1 MFSRVVTD
9 YEIVPPPSPF
19 LLLLDRRGNQSFCPG
34 VAVLG
39 GRRAK
44 EVTRQQSKQP
54 APHITSLSV
63 VVTSAWS
70 PGSGVL
76 HVACTSILLHALA

>member
-1 MFSRVVTD
+1 M
-9 YEIVPPPSPF
+9 
-19 LLLLDRRGNQSFCPG
+19 
-34 VAVLG
+34 
-39 GRRAK
+39 
-44 EVTRQQSKQP
+44 TRQQSKQP